1 MEEST
6 PILFWHVFSMTLS
19 PILWRNSELQYD
31 VLYWFPIMTT
41 ALVPLRLGLGSADCS
56 SSLMPSIERCLSWHS
71 LPVLEVF
78 HSLKIH
84 RAPPLFAGG
93 ERLHRDSCHTH
104 THKHPSSTTCLSPAA
119 LMADKACLLTDN
131 SLLCFTIE
139 SKPANWSAAW
149 VGPPHNT
156 DLHNGSIQ
164 ATRELFSVTLITE
177 HMEVECRPSGRRS
190 STVSLRN
197 SSLAPAAAFCVTTNS
212 TLKHNWHLNVFH
224 STFHRKSSTGEKFK
238 DK

>member
-1 MEEST
+1 MEECT

-41 ALVPLRLGLGSADCS
+41 ALVPLRLGLGCADCS
-56 SSLMPSIERCLSWHS
+56 SSLMPSVERCLSWHS

-104 THKHPSSTTCLSPAA
+104 TQTPVLHHVSQSSRFNGRQGVSSHRQLTTLFYHWVKTGQLECSLSWA
-119 LMADKACLLTDN
+119 
-131 SLLCFTIE
+131 
-139 SKPANWSAAW
+139 
-149 VGPPHNT
+149 
-156 DLHNGSIQ
+156 
-164 ATRELFSVTLITE
+164 
-177 HMEVECRPSGRRS
+177 S
-190 STVSLRN
+190 S
-197 SSLAPAAAFCVTTNS
+197 
-212 TLKHNWHLNVFH
+212 
-224 STFHRKSSTGEKFK
+224 
-238 DK
+238 